1 MAFDMLESPTVPKK
15 SLKHSSTEELLNLV
29 PEMLIHK
36 QALLQHKVYIYIR
49 NRFGTNMISSAGR
62 DEAFFH

>member
-36 QALLQHKVYIYIR
+36 QALLQHKVYIYQKSIWNKHDIICR
-49 NRFGTNMISSAGR
+49 KG
-62 DEAFFH
+62 